1 MITRQRLLNFLS
13 YGAHVLF
20 FAVTSALMLICTTF
34 MLHSAWT
41 YDKLYVYDTCRLVDY
56 IETVIRVETLAG
68 SVVLLYCCRSILD
81 SVLLLIAEY
90 GSLLPWIL
98 QNSAQ
103 SVNVSQKLC
112 LFI

>member
-41 YDKLYVYDTCRLVDY
+41 YDKLYVYDTCRLVDVNDN
-56 IETVIRVETLAG
+56 IKCLVVKKKKKKKIGKKNFNFNFLKNLLA
-68 SVVLLYCCRSILD
+68 VHIMHIYTCISI
-81 SVLLLIAEY
+81 
-90 GSLLPWIL
+90 
-98 QNSAQ
+98 
-103 SVNVSQKLC
+103 
-112 LFI
+112 